1 MIQVAICS
9 ACYRYGSMF
18 RRLLSVSASCILV
31 AATLVGCE
39 SSPSTLTIL
48 SIADGDVFVMKAGTD
63 EWIEGAVEMSLGV
76 GDKLKTGDDS
86 GAEITFFDGSTMELE
101 AGTQVEITSL
111 DFSADTDITAVT
123 LMQTIGTTISR
134 VTKFLDPASRYEVET
149 PTGVVAVRGSGVEI
163 HVGEDGTSWACN
175 LEGDIEATAQD
186 VDLQIPE
193 GRCCIMRPG
202 HQPELAWRLAISSTT
217 GGVVT
222 MPGEGALAYEEGA
235 VINLVAE
242 PDEGCHF
249 VDWGGDVAT
258 IANVNA
264 ASTTITMDD
273 SYSISA
279 HFEEGPVPYYTL
291 TISIPGRGGSTSPAD
306 GEHTYP
312 EGTVVS
318 ITAIPA
324 VDYEFVDWTGDVA
337 TVADIYAASTTIT
350 MYDDC
355 SIKANFMSTAPAGYS
370 LTISS
375 GFGGSV
381 GTPGEGTFTYSP
393 GAVVSLAAAPDYGY
407 YYFDNW
413 TGDVGTIADVNAAST
428 TITMNGDYSIT
439 ANFFTIN

>member
-1 MIQVAICS
+1 MCKKLLAIL
-9 ACYRYGSMF
+9 A
-18 RRLLSVSASCILV
+18 LSILV

-48 SIADGDVFVMKAGTD
+48 SITEGDVFVMKAGTD
-63 EWIEGAVEMSLGV
+63 DWIEGAVEMPLGV
-76 GDKLKTGDDS
+76 GDMLKTGDDS

-111 DFSADTDITAVT
+111 DFSADSDVTTIT
-123 LMQTIGTTISR
+123 LIQTIGTTISR

-163 HVGEDGTSWACN
+163 HVSEDGTSWGCN
-175 LEGDIEATAQD
+175 LEGDVWAAAEG

-202 HQPELAWRLAISSTT
+202 YPPELAWRLAISSTS
-217 GGVVT
+217 GGEVT
-222 MPGEGALAYEEGA
+222 TPGEGAFAYEEGA
-235 VINLVAE
+235 VVSLIAE
-242 PDEGCHF
+242 PDGGYHF
-249 VDWGGDVAT
+249 VSWSGDVGT

-264 ASTTITMDD
+264 PSTTITMNDN
-273 SYSISA
+273 YSIRA
-279 HFEEGPVPYYTL
+279 NFEEGPVPYHTL
-291 TISIPGRGGSTSPAD
+291 TISIPGRGGSTNPPD

-324 VDYEFVDWTGDVA
+324 VGYQFVNWTGDVA
-337 TVADIYAASTTIT
+337 TVADVYAASTTIT
-350 MYDDC
+350 MYENC
-355 SIKANFMSTAPAGYS
+355 SIKANFMSTAPAEYS

-375 GFGGSV
+375 SAGGSV
-381 GTPGEGTFTYSP
+381 TTPGEGTFVRNAGT
-393 GAVVSLAAAPDYGY
+393 VVNLVATLDDYY
-407 YYFDNW
+407 HYFVNW
-413 TGDVGTIADVNAAST
+413 TGNVGTIADVNAAST

-439 ANFFTIN
+439 ANFEYIIFN